1 MLWYVNIK
9 IMILINGY
17 IYKWQLKFIVIYK
30 IYMLKICQTSI
41 VYLSQNDIKIYG
53 RIPLWKPSFRNCK
66 KHTNRVP
73 VFPRHFKK
81 EQILAASIN
90 YIPVILT
97 GIGKKIFKTRNLI
110 LCKSEHFSYLKYL
123 NHNIYICCIYIT
135 FIYIFTVLQIHIFQL
150 SGLCVQVLRIIIN
163 MNHMQ
168 ELRNVSCV
176 MISPMPSSSR
186 TSCGSGWVV
195 LLSGAGL

>member
-1 MLWYVNIK
+1 MTAKIHCYIQNIYAK
-9 IMILINGY
+9 NLSDQY
-17 IYKWQLKFIVIYK
+17 
-30 IYMLKICQTSI
+30 I

-73 VFPRHFKK
+73 VFPWHFKK

-90 YIPVILT
+90 YIPVIL
-97 GIGKKIFKTRNLI
+97 IRKKKFKTRNLI

-176 MISPMPSSSR
+176 MISPMPFSSR

>member
-41 VYLSQNDIKIYG
+41 VYLSQNDIKIYD

-66 KHTNRVP
+66 KAYQQSTGIS
-73 VFPRHFKK
+73 RHFKK

-90 YIPVILT
+90 YIPVILIRKT
-97 GIGKKIFKTRNLI
+97 IFKTRNLI

-168 ELRNVSCV
+168 ELRNVSCM
-176 MISPMPSSSR
+176 MISPMPFSSR

>member
-1 MLWYVNIK
+1 MT
-9 IMILINGY
+9 
-17 IYKWQLKFIVIYK
+17 LK
-30 IYMLKICQTSI
+30 YMAEFPYENPVLEIA
-41 VYLSQNDIKIYG
+41 
-53 RIPLWKPSFRNCK
+53 K

-135 FIYIFTVLQIHIFQL
+135 FIYIFTVLQIVNTHI
-150 SGLCVQVLRIIIN
+150 STVWTMC
-163 MNHMQ
+163 
-168 ELRNVSCV
+168 
-176 MISPMPSSSR
+176 SSSKNNYKYEPHAR
-186 TSCGSGWVV
+186 TKECI
-195 LLSGAGL
+195 LYND

>member
-1 MLWYVNIK
+1 MT
-9 IMILINGY
+9 
-17 IYKWQLKFIVIYK
+17 LKYTAEFPYENPVLEIA
-30 IYMLKICQTSI
+30 
-41 VYLSQNDIKIYG
+41 
-53 RIPLWKPSFRNCK
+53 K

-73 VFPRHFKK
+73 VFPWHFKK

-90 YIPVILT
+90 YIPVIL
-97 GIGKKIFKTRNLI
+97 IGKKIFKTRNFI

-123 NHNIYICCIYIT
+123 NHNIYICYIYIT

-168 ELRNVSCV
+168 ELRNVSCT
-176 MISPMPSSSR
+176 MISPMLSSSR

>member
-53 RIPLWKPSFRNCK
+53 RIPLRSPVLEIAK

-73 VFPRHFKK
+73 VFPWHFKK

-90 YIPVILT
+90 YITVILIRKT
-97 GIGKKIFKTRNLI
+97 IFKTRNLI

-123 NHNIYICCIYIT
+123 NHNIYIYVAYISLS
-135 FIYIFTVLQIHIFQL
+135 YIFSQ
-150 SGLCVQVLRIIIN
+150 
-163 MNHMQ
+163 
-168 ELRNVSCV
+168 
-176 MISPMPSSSR
+176 SSKY
-186 TSCGSGWVV
+186 TYFNCLDYVFKF
-195 LLSGAGL
+195 

>member
-1 MLWYVNIK
+1 MK
-9 IMILINGY
+9 IA
-17 IYKWQLKFIVIYK
+17 
-30 IYMLKICQTSI
+30 
-41 VYLSQNDIKIYG
+41 
-53 RIPLWKPSFRNCK
+53 K

-73 VFPRHFKK
+73 VFPWHFKK

-90 YIPVILT
+90 YIPVIL
-97 GIGKKIFKTRNLI
+97 IRKEIFKTRNLI

-135 FIYIFTVLQIHIFQL
+135 FIYFFTVLQIHIFQL

-168 ELRNVSCV
+168 ELRNVSCT

-195 LLSGAGL
+195 PLSGAGL